1 MVEVVSTLAVVSTL
15 LIAALIMA
23 SAFLPSKQPV
33 LRPIRVRQDVRF
45 AKRRG

>member
-1 MVEVVSTLAVVSTL
+1 MIEVISTLAVVSTL
-15 LIAALIMA
+15 LIAALMMA

-33 LRPIRVRQDVRF
+33 LRPVRVRQDARS